1 MRETAPRALCAKE
14 IKREVIM
21 TIVTV
26 EMWENFSTDQKRQL
40 AKDITNAF
48 VKLGVGA
55 ENVNIILR
63 ENPLS
68 CWAVAG
74 KLCSDF
80 RIPEGA

>member
-1 MRETAPRALCAKE
+1 
-14 IKREVIM
+14 M

-26 EMWENFSTDQKRQL
+26 EMWEKYSMEQKRQL
-40 AKDITNAF
+40 ARDITDAF
-48 VKLGVGA
+48 VKLGSKA
-55 ENVNIILR
+55 EDVNIILR
-63 ENPLS
+63 ENPRS